1 MPVSLFLFNYCTVL
15 HTWIHL
21 TMPLLSRIAIFKAKF
36 CWVSLKAQGFDYSDS
51 EQSPGPKTQ
60 VTRKWNPYNHDCSR
74 FLPSHSIQQAVGCES
89 FLPVRKGSGAGIHI
103 RLERADDDFNLQWDR
118 QGGLP
123 EGPSP
128 KLKVSQHLCP
138 RCDCIQVSRTLVA
151 GLMPLT
157 P

>member
-1 MPVSLFLFNYCTVL
+1 MPVSLFLFNHRTAL

-21 TMPLLSRIAIFKAKF
+21 TFIPLLSHIVIFKAKF
-36 CWVSLKAQGFDYSDS
+36 YWVSLKAQGFDYSDS

-89 FLPVRKGSGAGIHI
+89 FQWGKDPERVCTQGWKGLMMALTFSGTG
-103 RLERADDDFNLQWDR
+103 

-123 EGPSP
+123 EGPSL
-128 KLKVSQHLCP
+128 KLKVSRHLCR
-138 RCDCIQVSRTLVA
+138 RCHCIQVPRSLCA
-151 GLMPLT
+151 GLIPLT